1 MEFEQITKRLEWLD
15 DQERKSKA
23 SVSEIEKSLTSLETT
38 VNAISKQLK
47 ALTKE
52 VSDLVPAAARLNQF
66 DEILSKQRAE
76 LNKAFEDIEKNAQRR
91 ERETGKQHQLE
102 LKDINASIDELRA
115 ATNFEPFKKQL
126 KDQSLEDK
134 RLALAIQDM
143 QPKIEEALKQGELG
157 LNISKE
163 SEGTNRQNLKRIT
176 DIQAEI
182 AAVRKHA
189 DEVREKTTL
198 QSDSIRNLENRMTEL
213 MESEA
218 GRKDAQSAFLDQQVL
233 AQVER
238 DHAWKDWQA
247 KYEVF
252 KKQAENMEL
261 QVAALDDTIRAAK
274 RSQDAYNELN
284 QKLERRIAEISEMQR
299 LAEDRIRQEWVT
311 FKADE
316 QKRWTSHSLS
326 QEEVMRDL
334 RKDLD
339 KIESNVTQLNDSSQ
353 TLQDQLHQ
361 TSSTTEQQLQ
371 ELMNVS
377 HEWLTA
383 YERIM
388 GHNKTKT
395 TKKTAK

>member
-1 MEFEQITKRLEWLD
+1 MIRNAKAKPAFLRSKR
-15 DQERKSKA
+15 
-23 SVSEIEKSLTSLETT
+23 VLTSLETT

-52 VSDLVPAAARLNQF
+52 VADLGPAAARLNQF
-66 DEILSKQRAE
+66 DQILSKQRAE

-134 RLALAIQDM
+134 RLSLAIQDM
-143 QPKIEEALKQGELG
+143 QEKVEEALKQSEAG
-157 LNISKE
+157 LNASKG
-163 SEGTNRQNLKRIT
+163 SEETNRQNLKRIA
-176 DIQAEI
+176 DIQVEMAV
-182 AAVRKHA
+182 VRKHS
-189 DEVREKTTL
+189 DDVRERTTL
-198 QSDSIRNLENRMTEL
+198 HSDSIRNLENRMTEL
-213 MESEA
+213 VESEA
-218 GRKDAQSAFLDQQVL
+218 GRKEAQTAFLDQQVL

-299 LAEDRIRQEWVT
+299 LAEDRVRQEWVA

-326 QEEVMRDL
+326 QEEMMRDL

-339 KIESNVTQLNDSSQ
+339 KNEIRVTQLDDASQ

-361 TSSTTEQQLQ
+361 TSSVTEQQLQ

-388 GHNKTKT
+388 GHSKTKT
-395 TKKTAK
+395 TKKAK

>member
-23 SVSEIEKSLTSLETT
+23 NVSEIGKSLAALETT

-47 ALTKE
+47 TITKE
-52 VSDLVPAAARLNQF
+52 VSDLGPAAARLNQF
-66 DEILSKQRAE
+66 DQILSKQRTE
-76 LNKAFEDIEKNAQRR
+76 LNKALEGIEKSTQLSQR
-91 ERETGKQHQLE
+91 EASKQRQSE
-102 LKDINASIDELRA
+102 LKEINASIDELR
-115 ATNFEPFKKQL
+115 TSSNLEPLKEQL
-126 KDQSLEDK
+126 KDQTLEGK
-134 RLALAIQDM
+134 RLSLIVQDM
-143 QPKIEEALKQGELG
+143 QGKVEEALKQIAGG
-157 LNISKE
+157 LDIAKE
-163 SEGTNRQNLKRIT
+163 SEETNRQNLKRIS
-176 DIQAEI
+176 DMQAEM
-182 AAVRKHA
+182 AAVRKHT

-198 QSDSIRNLENRMTEL
+198 HSDGIRNLENRITEL

-218 GRKDAQSAFLDQQVL
+218 GRKEAQTTFLNEQVL

-238 DHAWKDWQA
+238 DRAWKDWQA
-247 KYEVF
+247 KYELF

-261 QVAALDDTIRAAK
+261 QVVALDDTIRAAK

-299 LAEDRIRQEWVT
+299 LAEDRIRQEWVA

-326 QEEVMRDL
+326 QEEAMRDL

-339 KIESNVTQLNDSSQ
+339 KLESRVTVLDNSSQ

-361 TSSTTEQQLQ
+361 TASATEQQLQ

-383 YERIM
+383 YERNH
-388 GHNKTKT
+388 GPQQNQNNEEGR
-395 TKKTAK
+395 

>member
-23 SVSEIEKSLTSLETT
+23 SVFEIGKSLAALETT
-38 VNAISKQLK
+38 TNAISKQIK
-47 ALTKE
+47 SLTKE
-52 VSDLVPAAARLNQF
+52 VADLGPAAARLNQF
-66 DEILSKQRAE
+66 DQILAKQRAE
-76 LNKAFEDIEKNAQRR
+76 LNKAFEEIEKNAQRR
-91 ERETGKQHQLE
+91 EREAAKQHQSE
-102 LKDINASIDELRA
+102 VKEINASIDELRA
-115 ATNFEPFKKQL
+115 SSDLEPFRKQL
-126 KDQSLEDK
+126 KDQALEDK
-134 RLALAIQDM
+134 RLSLAIQDV
-143 QPKIEEALKQGELG
+143 QPKIEEALKQIEAG

-163 SEGTNRQNLKRIT
+163 SEETNRQNLKQIT
-176 DIQAEI
+176 DIQAEM
-182 AAVRKHA
+182 AAIRKHA
-189 DEVREKTTL
+189 DEAHDKTTL
-198 QSDSIRNLENRMTEL
+198 HSDSIRNLENRITEL

-218 GRKDAQSAFLDQQVL
+218 GRKEAQTAFLDQQVL

-238 DHAWKDWQA
+238 DRAWKDWQA
-247 KYEVF
+247 KYDVF

-299 LAEDRIRQEWVT
+299 LAEDRIRQEWVA

-326 QEEVMRDL
+326 QEEAMRDL

-339 KIESNVTQLNDSSQ
+339 KLEGRVTVLDDSSQ

-371 ELMNVS
+371 ELMNLS

-383 YERIM
+383 YEQIM

-395 TKKTAK
+395 TKKAAK

>member
-23 SVSEIEKSLTSLETT
+23 SVTEIGKSLAALETT
-38 VNAISKQLK
+38 VNVISKQIK
-47 ALTKE
+47 TVTKD
-52 VSDLVPAAARLNQF
+52 VSDLGPAAARLNQF
-66 DEILSKQRAE
+66 DQILAKQRAE

-91 ERETGKQHQLE
+91 EREAIQQRQIEVKE
-102 LKDINASIDELRA
+102 INASVDGLRSEFD
-115 ATNFEPFKKQL
+115 FESIRKQV
-126 KDQSLEDK
+126 KDQALEDK
-134 RLALAIQDM
+134 RLSFAVQDIQ
-143 QPKIEEALKQGELG
+143 QKVEEALKQIDLG
-157 LNISKE
+157 SNISRE
-163 SEGTNRQNLKRIT
+163 SEETNRQNLKRIT
-176 DIQAEI
+176 DLQAELTT
-182 AAVRKHA
+182 VRKRA
-189 DEVREKTTL
+189 DEAREKTTL
-198 QSDSIRNLENRMTEL
+198 HSDSIRNLENRINEL
-213 MESEA
+213 LDSEA
-218 GRKDAQSAFLDQQVL
+218 GRKEAQTAFLDQQVL

-238 DHAWKDWQA
+238 DRAWKDWQT
-247 KYEVF
+247 KYETF

-274 RSQDAYNELN
+274 RSQDAYTELN

-299 LAEDRIRQEWVT
+299 LAEDRIRQEWVA

-326 QEEVMRDL
+326 QEEAMRDL

-339 KIESNVTQLNDSSQ
+339 KLEERVTELTDSSQ
-353 TLQDQLHQ
+353 TLQDQLQQ
-361 TSSTTEQQLQ
+361 TSSATEQQLQ

-388 GHNKTKT
+388 GHSKTKT

>member
-23 SVSEIEKSLTSLETT
+23 SVSEIGKSLTTLETT

-47 ALTKE
+47 TLTKE
-52 VSDLVPAAARLNQF
+52 VSDLGPAAARLNQF
-66 DEILSKQRAE
+66 DQILAKQRAE

-91 ERETGKQHQLE
+91 EREAIKQRQIE
-102 LKDINASIDELRA
+102 LKEINVAIDELRA
-115 ATNFEPFKKQL
+115 ATDFQPFKKQL
-126 KDQSLEDK
+126 KDQALEDK
-134 RLALAIQDM
+134 RLSLAIQDI
-143 QPKIEEALKQGELG
+143 QPKIDEALKQIEAG

-163 SEGTNRQNLKRIT
+163 SEETHRQNLKRIT
-176 DIQAEI
+176 DIQAEM

-189 DEVREKTTL
+189 DEARDKTTL
-198 QSDSIRNLENRMTEL
+198 HSDSIRNVENRIAEL
-213 MESEA
+213 IESEA
-218 GRKDAQSAFLDQQVL
+218 GRKEAQTAFLDQQVL

-238 DHAWKDWQA
+238 DRSWKDWQA
-247 KYEVF
+247 KYETF

-299 LAEDRIRQEWVT
+299 LAEDRIRQEWVA
-311 FKADE
+311 FKAEE

-326 QEEVMRDL
+326 QEEAMRDL

-339 KIESNVTQLNDSSQ
+339 KIEGRVTELNDSSQ
-353 TLQDQLHQ
+353 TLQDQLQQ
-361 TSSTTEQQLQ
+361 TSSATEQQLQ

>member
-134 RLALAIQDM
+134 RLSLAMQDM

-163 SEGTNRQNLKRIT
+163 SEGINRQNLKRIT
-176 DIQAEI
+176 DIQAET

-189 DEVREKTTL
+189 DDAREKTTV

-218 GRKDAQSAFLDQQVL
+218 GRKDAQTAFLDQQVL

-274 RSQDAYNELN
+274 RSQEAYNELN

-299 LAEDRIRQEWVT
+299 LAEDRIRQEWVA

-339 KIESNVTQLNDSSQ
+339 KTESNVTQLNDAAQ

-395 TKKTAK
+395 TKKAAK

>member
-1 MEFEQITKRLEWLD
+1 M
-15 DQERKSKA
+15 A
-23 SVSEIEKSLTSLETT
+23 V
-38 VNAISKQLK
+38 
-47 ALTKE
+47 
-52 VSDLVPAAARLNQF
+52 
-66 DEILSKQRAE
+66 
-76 LNKAFEDIEKNAQRR
+76 
-91 ERETGKQHQLE
+91 
-102 LKDINASIDELRA
+102 
-115 ATNFEPFKKQL
+115 
-126 KDQSLEDK
+126 
-134 RLALAIQDM
+134 
-143 QPKIEEALKQGELG
+143 
-157 LNISKE
+157 
-163 SEGTNRQNLKRIT
+163 
-176 DIQAEI
+176 
-182 AAVRKHA
+182 VRKHS
-189 DEVREKTTL
+189 DDVRERTTL
-198 QSDSIRNLENRMTEL
+198 HSDSIRNLENRMTEL
-213 MESEA
+213 VESEA
-218 GRKDAQSAFLDQQVL
+218 GRKEAQTAFLDQQVL

-261 QVAALDDTIRAAK
+261 QVAALDDTIRVAK

-299 LAEDRIRQEWVT
+299 LAEDRVRQEWVA

-326 QEEVMRDL
+326 QEEMMRDL

-339 KIESNVTQLNDSSQ
+339 KNEIRVTQLDDASQ

-361 TSSTTEQQLQ
+361 TSSVTEQQLQ

-388 GHNKTKT
+388 GHSKTKT
-395 TKKTAK
+395 TKKAK

>member
-23 SVSEIEKSLTSLETT
+23 SVSEIGKSSTTLETT
-38 VNAISKQLK
+38 VNAISKQIKTLS
-47 ALTKE
+47 KE
-52 VSDLVPAAARLNQF
+52 VADLGPAVARLNQF
-66 DEILSKQRAE
+66 DQILSKQRTE
-76 LNKAFEDIEKNAQRR
+76 LNKAFEEIEKNAQRR
-91 ERETGKQHQLE
+91 EREAVQQHQVE
-102 LKDINASIDELRA
+102 LKEVNASIDGLRSEIDFELI
-115 ATNFEPFKKQL
+115 KKQL
-126 KDQSLEDK
+126 KDQTLEGK
-134 RLALAIQDM
+134 RLSLAVQDM
-143 QPKIEEALKQGELG
+143 QGKVEDALKQVEAGS
-157 LNISKE
+157 NISKE
-163 SEGTNRQNLKRIT
+163 SEETNRQNLKRIT
-176 DIQAEI
+176 DMQAEI
-182 AAVRKHA
+182 INIRKRT
-189 DEVREKTTL
+189 DEAREKTTL
-198 QSDSIRNLENRMTEL
+198 HSDSIRNLENRINEL
-213 MESEA
+213 LESEA
-218 GRKDAQSAFLDQQVL
+218 GRKEAQTAFLNEQDL

-238 DHAWKDWQA
+238 DRAWKDWQT
-247 KYEVF
+247 KYETF

-261 QVAALDDTIRAAK
+261 QVVALDDTIRAAK

-299 LAEDRIRQEWVT
+299 LAEDRVRQEWVA
-311 FKADE
+311 FKAEE

-326 QEEVMRDL
+326 LEEAMRDM

-339 KIESNVTQLNDSSQ
+339 KLESRVTQLDDSSQ

-388 GHNKTKT
+388 GHSKTKT

>member
-66 DEILSKQRAE
+66 DQILSKQRAE

-115 ATNFEPFKKQL
+115 AINFEPFKKQL

-134 RLALAIQDM
+134 RLSLAIQDV
-143 QPKIEEALKQGELG
+143 QPKIEEALKQAELG

-218 GRKDAQSAFLDQQVL
+218 GRKDAQTAFLDQQVL

-274 RSQDAYNELN
+274 RSQEAYNELN

-299 LAEDRIRQEWVT
+299 LAEDRIRQEWVA

-339 KIESNVTQLNDSSQ
+339 KTESNVTQLNDASQ

>member
-23 SVSEIEKSLTSLETT
+23 SVSEIEKSLASLETT

-52 VSDLVPAAARLNQF
+52 VADLVPTAARLNQF
-66 DEILSKQRAE
+66 DQILSKQRAE

-91 ERETGKQHQLE
+91 ERETAKQHQLE

-115 ATNFEPFKKQL
+115 AMNFEPFKKQL

-134 RLALAIQDM
+134 RLSLAIQDM
-143 QPKIEEALKQGELG
+143 QPKIEEALKQAELG

-176 DIQAEI
+176 DIQAEM

-189 DEVREKTTL
+189 DDVREKTTV

-218 GRKDAQSAFLDQQVL
+218 GRKDAQAAFLDQQVL

-299 LAEDRIRQEWVT
+299 LAEDRIRQEWVA

-339 KIESNVTQLNDSSQ
+339 KIESNVTQLNDASQ

-383 YERIM
+383 YERNH
-388 GHNKTKT
+388 GPQQNQDNEEGR
-395 TKKTAK
+395 

>member
-52 VSDLVPAAARLNQF
+52 VADLGPAAARLNQF
-66 DEILSKQRAE
+66 DQILSKQRAE

-115 ATNFEPFKKQL
+115 ATNFEPLKKQL

-134 RLALAIQDM
+134 RLSLAIQDM
-143 QPKIEEALKQGELG
+143 QEKVEEALKQSEAG
-157 LNISKE
+157 LNASKG
-163 SEGTNRQNLKRIT
+163 SEETNRQNLKRIA
-176 DIQAEI
+176 DIQVEMAV
-182 AAVRKHA
+182 VRKHS
-189 DEVREKTTL
+189 DDVRERTTL
-198 QSDSIRNLENRMTEL
+198 HSDSIRNLENRMTEL
-213 MESEA
+213 VESEA
-218 GRKDAQSAFLDQQVL
+218 GRKEAQTAFLDQQVL

-299 LAEDRIRQEWVT
+299 LAEDRVRQEWVA

-326 QEEVMRDL
+326 QEEMMRDL

-339 KIESNVTQLNDSSQ
+339 KNEIRVTQLDDASQ

-361 TSSTTEQQLQ
+361 TSSVTEQQLQ

-388 GHNKTKT
+388 GHSKTKT
-395 TKKTAK
+395 TKKAK

>member
-23 SVSEIEKSLTSLETT
+23 SVFEIGKSLAALETT
-38 VNAISKQLK
+38 TNAISKQIK
-47 ALTKE
+47 SLTKE
-52 VSDLVPAAARLNQF
+52 VADLGPAAARLNQF
-66 DEILSKQRAE
+66 DQILAKQRAE
-76 LNKAFEDIEKNAQRR
+76 LNKAFEEIEKNAQRR
-91 ERETGKQHQLE
+91 EREAAKQHQSE
-102 LKDINASIDELRA
+102 VKEINASIDELRA
-115 ATNFEPFKKQL
+115 SSDLEPFRKQL
-126 KDQSLEDK
+126 KDQALEDK
-134 RLALAIQDM
+134 RLSLAIQDV
-143 QPKIEEALKQGELG
+143 QPKIEEALKQIEAG

-163 SEGTNRQNLKRIT
+163 SEETNRQNLKRIT
-176 DIQAEI
+176 DIQAEM
-182 AAVRKHA
+182 AAIRKHA
-189 DEVREKTTL
+189 DEARDKTTL
-198 QSDSIRNLENRMTEL
+198 HSDSIRNLENRITEL

-218 GRKDAQSAFLDQQVL
+218 GRKEAQTAFLDQQVL

-238 DHAWKDWQA
+238 DRAWKDWQA
-247 KYEVF
+247 KYDVF

-299 LAEDRIRQEWVT
+299 LAEDRIRQEWVA

-326 QEEVMRDL
+326 QEEAMRDL

-339 KIESNVTQLNDSSQ
+339 KLEGRVTVLDDSSQ

-371 ELMNVS
+371 ELMNLS

-388 GHNKTKT
+388 GHNKTKP
-395 TKKTAK
+395 TKKAAK

>member
-23 SVSEIEKSLTSLETT
+23 SVSEIGKSLAALETT
-38 VNAISKQLK
+38 VNAISKQIK
-47 ALTKE
+47 TITKE
-52 VSDLVPAAARLNQF
+52 VSDLGPAAARLNQF
-66 DEILSKQRAE
+66 DQILSKQRTE
-76 LNKAFEDIEKNAQRR
+76 LNKALEGIEKSAQLR
-91 ERETGKQHQLE
+91 EREAAKQRQSE
-102 LKDINASIDELRA
+102 LKEINSSIDELRA
-115 ATNFEPFKKQL
+115 SSNLEPLKKQL
-126 KDQSLEDK
+126 KDQAMEDK
-134 RLALAIQDM
+134 RLSLAIQDI
-143 QPKIEEALKQGELG
+143 QPKIEEALKQIETG
-157 LNISKE
+157 LNLSKE
-163 SEGTNRQNLKRIT
+163 SEETNRQNLKRIS
-176 DIQAEI
+176 DIQAEM

-189 DEVREKTTL
+189 DEAREKTVL
-198 QSDSIRNLENRMTEL
+198 HSDSIRNLENRITEL

-218 GRKDAQSAFLDQQVL
+218 GRKEAQTAFLDQQVL

-238 DHAWKDWQA
+238 DRAWKDWQA
-247 KYEVF
+247 KYELF

-261 QVAALDDTIRAAK
+261 QVVALDDTIRAAK

-299 LAEDRIRQEWVT
+299 LAEDRIRQEWVA

-326 QEEVMRDL
+326 QEEAMRDL

-339 KIESNVTQLNDSSQ
+339 KVENRVTVLDDSSQ

-388 GHNKTKT
+388 GHNKTRT
-395 TKKTAK
+395 TKKAAK

>member
-134 RLALAIQDM
+134 RLSLAIQDM
-143 QPKIEEALKQGELG
+143 QPKIEEAFKQAELG

-176 DIQAEI
+176 DIQAEM

-218 GRKDAQSAFLDQQVL
+218 GRKDAQTAFLDQQVL

-299 LAEDRIRQEWVT
+299 LAEDRIRQEWVA

-395 TKKTAK
+395 TKKAAK